1 MDKKS
6 KDTIKEVIEELLK
19 LRTEKLH
26 QDRIVQLSSYSS
38 DKKNYDD
45 KRKAMKK
52 HQLKTIS
59 MFDKPLVKLNHLLDK
74 KEQNKEVIDLE
85 QQMKKIQA
93 KKYISVKELSEI
105 YNISKKR
112 FDNGLITS
120 KEFIQNQIDYISN
133 KQDNINSEIDYI
145 LAVYEYKKFIGL
157 SLFDN

>member
-19 LRTEKLH
+19 LRIEKLH
-26 QDRIVQLSSYSS
+26 QDRIVQLSSYGSS
-38 DKKNYDD
+38 KNYDD

-59 MFDKPLVKLNHLLDK
+59 MFYKPLVKLNHLLDK

-105 YNISKKR
+105 YNISKTSQQNYRSRLHDSLPYHQKVE
-112 FDNGLITS
+112 GGKITYIVEEVE
-120 KEFIQNQIDYISN
+120 KWLENQHR
-133 KQDNINSEIDYI
+133 
-145 LAVYEYKKFIGL
+145 
-157 SLFDN
+157 